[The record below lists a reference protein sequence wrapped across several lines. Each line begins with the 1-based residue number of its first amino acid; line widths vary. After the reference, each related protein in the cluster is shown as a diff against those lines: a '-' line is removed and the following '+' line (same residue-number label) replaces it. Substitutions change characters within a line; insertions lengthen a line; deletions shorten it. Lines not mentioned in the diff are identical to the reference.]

1 MDRRIIETILSAFVL
16 LVASFFLYITFG
28 STIPKEFNGYEVR
41 AKFLKIGGIE
51 IGSDV
56 RISGVNVGSII
67 NQFLDDKTYEANLIL
82 YIDKNIKLPID
93 TQAKIVG
100 DGLLGAKYVD
110 LIPGSNANFIKTG
123 DFISNTR
130 DYISLE
136 DMVGDIIFQITED

>member
-1 MDRRIIETILSAFVL
+1 MGRGIIETILGAFVL
-16 LVASFFLYITFG
+16 LVASFFLYIAFS
-28 STIPKEFNGYEVR
+28 STIPKQFNGYEVS

-56 RISGVNVGSII
+56 RVSGVNVGSII

-82 YIDKNIKLPID
+82 YIDKNVKLPID

-100 DGLLGAKYVD
+100 DGILGAKYID
-110 LIPGSNANFIKTG
+110 LIPGSNSNFIKNG
-123 DFISNTR
+123 DYILNTR

-136 DMVGDIIFQITED
+136 DMIGDIIFQITEN